1 MEDMTIKIA
10 CQGYTVVPLEELKD
24 LQGNLKDLTEENYVK
39 LRNSMTQYGFSFPVF
54 MWIDTNGTKWIIDA
68 HQRLRTLRK
77 MQQEGWT
84 IPPLPADIIQAENR
98 VEAKK
103 KLLLLNSR
111 FGQMTREGFDEFVD
125 EVGFEIDG
133 EELETM
139 LAIPEIMISV
149 DSPAENTEEEP
160 KEKTVTCPNCSHTF
174 AI

>member
-1 MEDMTIKIA
+1 MTIKIA
-10 CQGYTVVPLEELKD
+10 CQGYTTVPLEELTD

-54 MWIDTNGTKWIIDA
+54 MWIDTDGTKYIVDA

-84 IPPLPADIIQAENR
+84 IPPLPADIIHAENR

-111 FGQMTREGFDEFVD
+111 YGKMTREGFDEFVD
-125 EVGFEIDG
+125 EVGFEINDESL
-133 EELETM
+133 EEM
-139 LAIPEIMISV
+139 LVMPEIMIT
-149 DSPAENTEEEP
+149 EQEEEKTANEATEL
-160 KEKTVTCPNCSHTF
+160 KEATCPACGHRF
-174 AI
+174 EI